1 MQNKHELWKFLV
13 VTHHANMGAKTEDF
27 WQGRIQRQEQ
37 RLEKLGANHFFAI
50 AKPVNDTNQSG
61 QSVLPI
67 IRQVNKMII
76 NVEVASR

>member
-1 MQNKHELWKFLV
+1 MQIWAQRRRIFGKAGSKNRNKDRKKF
-13 VTHHANMGAKTEDF
+13 
-27 WQGRIQRQEQ
+27 
-37 RLEKLGANHFFAI
+37 GANHFFAI

-76 NVEVASR
+76 NVEMAAI

>member
-1 MQNKHELWKFLV
+1 
-13 VTHHANMGAKTEDF
+13 
-27 WQGRIQRQEQ
+27 
-37 RLEKLGANHFFAI
+37 LEKLGANHFFAI

-76 NVEVASR
+76 NVEMAAI

>member
-1 MQNKHELWKFLV
+1 MEIFGGNAPCKYGRKDGGFL
-13 VTHHANMGAKTEDF
+13 ARPDPKT
-27 WQGRIQRQEQ
+27 GTKIG
-37 RLEKLGANHFFAI
+37 KPGANHFFAI

-76 NVEVASR
+76 NVEMAAI

>member
-1 MQNKHELWKFLV
+1 MQIWAQRRGIFGKAGSKNRNKDWK
-13 VTHHANMGAKTEDF
+13 
-27 WQGRIQRQEQ
+27 
-37 RLEKLGANHFFAI
+37 KLGANHFSAI

-76 NVEVASR
+76 NVEMAAI

>member
-1 MQNKHELWKFLV
+1 L
-13 VTHHANMGAKTEDF
+13 ARPDPKT
-27 WQGRIQRQEQ
+27 GTKIGK
-37 RLEKLGANHFFAI
+37 KLGANHFFAI

-76 NVEVASR
+76 NVEMAAI